1 MLILKKI
8 MFLGGA
14 TMQVPAIKYAKEQGY
29 YTILCDYLSDNPGQ
43 YYADEYYCVSTTEKE
58 AVLAIAIEKEI
69 DGVFA
74 YVSDPAAPIAAYV
87 ANKLN
92 LPSNPYES
100 VVILTKK
107 DLFRKFLQNNGFN
120 CPKAESYMTLNEVQ
134 ENLKKF
140 QFPVLVKPIDTSASR
155 GISLVKSADEV
166 EQAFLN
172 AISQSKEKKVIIE
185 EYIEMSHD
193 YQIGGDV
200 FVLDGKLAFCGFLN
214 CHRNKQLN
222 PLIPIGKSYPVML
235 DDEKVELIRQE
246 LQRIIDLLNI
256 KMGAM
261 NIEVIFGK
269 NHKPYFIEIGPRNGG
284 NMISNL
290 LELITGIDFVQASVE
305 CALGN
310 QSISVNFEPK
320 EEFYSSY
327 TLHSAKKG
335 KLKEIIFSKEI
346 EENILQKYIY
356 KDKDS
361 DIDVFSAG
369 NKALGFIFLKFN
381 SLEEQLFKMNHMNH
395 YITINVS

>member
-1 MLILKKI
+1 MKKV

-14 TMQVPAIKYAKEQGY
+14 MMQLPAIKYAKKQGY
-29 YTILCDYLSDNPGQ
+29 YTILCDYLADNPGQ
-43 YYADEYYCVSTTEKE
+43 YYANEYYCVSTTDKE

-74 YVSDPAAPIAAYV
+74 YVSDPAAPTAAYV
-87 ANKLN
+87 ANQLN

-107 DLFRKFLQNNGFN
+107 DLFRKFLQDNGFN
-120 CPKAESYMTLNEVQ
+120 CPKADSFKTLKEAR
-134 ENLKKF
+134 EKIKEF
-140 QFPVLVKPIDTSASR
+140 HFPIIVKPVDTSASR
-155 GISLVKSADEV
+155 GISLVKSIEEI

-222 PLIPIGKSYPVML
+222 PLIPIGKSYPVMIE
-235 DDEKVELIRQE
+235 DEKAELIRQE
-246 LQRIIDLLNI
+246 LQRIIDLLDI

-261 NIEVIFGK
+261 NIEAVFGK
-269 NHKPYFIEIGPRNGG
+269 DHKPYFIEIGPRNGG

-305 CALGN
+305 CAIGN
-310 QSISVNFEPK
+310 HSIRMDFEPK
-320 EEFYSSY
+320 EEYYSSY
-327 TLHSAKKG
+327 TLHSAKQG
-335 KLKEIIFSKEI
+335 ILTDITFSKAI
-346 EENILQKYIY
+346 EENIISKYIY
-356 KDKDS
+356 KDQGTAI
-361 DIDVFSAG
+361 DIFTAG
-369 NKALGFIFLKFN
+369 NKALGFVFLKFD
-381 SLEEQLFKMNHMNH
+381 SLEEQLYKMDHMNQ
-395 YITINVS
+395 YITVNVL